1 MEAEL
6 PEWNRTVD
14 LTSLST
20 PFYTGCGRFFVIDGQ
35 A

>member
-6 PEWNRTVD
+6 PEWNRTAD
-14 LTSLST
+14 RINLSM
-20 PFYTGCGRFFVIDGQ
+20 PLYLGFGGFFVIDGQ